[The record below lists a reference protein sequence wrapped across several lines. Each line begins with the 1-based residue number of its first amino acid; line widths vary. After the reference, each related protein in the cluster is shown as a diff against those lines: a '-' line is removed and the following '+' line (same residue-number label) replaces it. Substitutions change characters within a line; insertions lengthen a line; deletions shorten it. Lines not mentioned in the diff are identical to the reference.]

1 MSLAVTTLYSLLLI
15 IGSSHG
21 DKFTEELLVTPLASG
36 HLSVFFKFTTLIPG
50 NNQNIPNRFI
60 TCKV

>member
-1 MSLAVTTLYSLLLI
+1 MATSLTVTTLYSLILI

-50 NNQNIPNRFI
+50 NN
-60 TCKV
+60 